1 MQNTNKSTQIIRN
14 NCFVEKKNDFSVLM
28 TIQRITDTG
37 IVTRIN
43 SAESRLELKRYTKE
57 H

>member
-28 TIQRITDTG
+28 TIQRITD